1 MNILSQIKA
10 SKKTFIIAE
19 IGQNHQGD
27 INIAKQLIKV
37 AKECGVD
44 CVKFQK
50 TCLTEKFTQS
60 ALDIIYEGPNSWGGT
75 YGSHKEHLEFS
86 EEEFL
91 QLQTYSK
98 DLGMM
103 FTASAMDSQSFEFLK
118 NIDVPFIK
126 IGSGDFNNLLLMTK
140 AAQSGIPLI
149 ISTGMADVN
158 LVNTIYQLV
167 SRYHKNFALL
177 HCISAYPTPCKDVNL
192 KVIPEFQA
200 LFPDVPIG
208 YSGHELGIYVT
219 VTAVALGAKIIERH
233 ITLDKNMKGTDHK
246 CSLEPNEFKT
256 MVAIIRDVEVALGQP
271 LKQIQPSEIPCFKKL
286 GKSLVYAKDLVLGH
300 KLRNNDIKIKVSVPK
315 GLDPLECHNILGKVL
330 KCSVRKDDPVN
341 SEQII

>member
-10 SKKTFIIAE
+10 SEKTFIIAE

-27 INIAKQLIKV
+27 INVAKQLIKV

-60 ALDIIYEGPNSWGGT
+60 ALDAIYEGPNSWGET
-75 YGSHKEHLEFS
+75 YGSHKQHLEFS

-98 DLGMM
+98 ELGIL
-103 FTASAMDSQSFEFLK
+103 FTASAMDPQSFDFLK
-118 NIDVPFIK
+118 SINVPFVK
-126 IGSGDFNNLLLMTK
+126 IGSGDFNNHFLMMK

-158 LVNTIYQLV
+158 FVKTIYQLV
-167 SRYHKNFALL
+167 SSYHKDFAIL
-177 HCISAYPTPCKDVNL
+177 HCVSAYPTPYKDVNL

-200 LFPDVPIG
+200 LFPDIPIG
-208 YSGHELGIYVT
+208 YSGHELDIHIT
-219 VTAVALGAKIIERH
+219 VAAVALGAKIIERH
-233 ITLDKNMKGTDHK
+233 ITLNKNLKGTDHK
-246 CSLEPNEFKT
+246 CSLEPNELKK
-256 MVAIIRDVEVALGQP
+256 MVALIRDVEVSLGQP

-286 GKSLVYAKDLVLGH
+286 GKSLVYGKNLVIGH
-300 KLRNNDIKIKVSVPK
+300 KLRDSDIKIKVSVPK
-315 GLDPLECHNILGKVL
+315 GLDPLECHKILGKVL
-330 KCSVRKDDPVN
+330 KYSVRKDDPVN
-341 SEQII
+341 SEQID